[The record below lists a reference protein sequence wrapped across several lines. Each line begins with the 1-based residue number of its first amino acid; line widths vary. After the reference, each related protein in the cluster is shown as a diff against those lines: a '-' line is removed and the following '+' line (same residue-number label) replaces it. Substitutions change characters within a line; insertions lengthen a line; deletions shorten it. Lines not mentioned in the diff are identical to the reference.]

1 MPVANSK
8 LNIPSQENIAITV
21 LTVITALLFGSP
33 ILLGLIGI
41 VMPASG
47 YFPALGRTSP
57 SIDVAREFLATPG
70 LALSS
75 HYL

>member
-41 VMPASG
+41 IMPASG
-47 YFPALGRTSP
+47 YFPALGRTNF

-70 LALSS
+70 LCAI
-75 HYL
+75 